1 MEVIAAMVDRGRRPG
16 TRRARSA
23 IVEERGTIDGAS
35 PRRAWIVED
44 EPAAASLAAD
54 LCEASGAAASVFRLP
69 LAFLSAMREGP
80 APAVVILDWRLENE
94 LSAALFM
101 ATRHQH
107 PHLPII
113 FWTGRG
119 TDRLPAMI
127 HDNGYT
133 RVVDKAGGTSP
144 LEDALIWALED
155 QKSAMLGS
163 LPAL

>member
-1 MEVIAAMVDRGRRPG
+1 MD
-16 TRRARSA
+16 
-23 IVEERGTIDGAS
+23 ERGTIDGAA
-35 PRRAWIVED
+35 PRRVWIVED

-54 LCEASGAAASVFRLP
+54 LCEAYGAAASVFRLP

-94 LSAALFM
+94 LSAGLFM
-101 ATRHQH
+101 ATRHAY

-113 FWTGRG
+113 FWTGSG

-133 RVVDKAGGTSP
+133 RVVDKAAGSP
-144 LEDALIWALED
+144 PFEEALAWALED
-155 QKSAMLGS
+155 EPSAMRGS

>member
-1 MEVIAAMVDRGRRPG
+1 MA
-16 TRRARSA
+16 
-23 IVEERGTIDGAS
+23 ERVSIDGAS
-35 PRRAWIVED
+35 GPHAWIVED

-54 LCEASGAAASVFRLP
+54 MCEANGAVASVFRLP
-69 LAFLSAMREGP
+69 LAFLSALRTGP

-101 ATRHQH
+101 ATRHQY

-113 FWTGRG
+113 FWTGSG
-119 TDRLPAMI
+119 TDALPSMI

-133 RVVDKAGGTSP
+133 RVVDKAAGNSP
-144 LEDALIWALED
+144 FEEALAWAIDDER
-155 QKSAMLGS
+155 SPMLGS

>member
-1 MEVIAAMVDRGRRPG
+1 MVE
-16 TRRARSA
+16 A
-23 IVEERGTIDGAS
+23 RGTIDGAR

-54 LCEASGAAASVFRLP
+54 LCEANGATASVFREP
-69 LAFLSAMREGP
+69 MAFRSAMRAGP
-80 APAVVILDWRLENE
+80 APAVVILDWRLESE

-101 ATRHQH
+101 ATRHQY

-113 FWTGRG
+113 FWTGSG
-119 TDRLPAMI
+119 TDALPVMI

-133 RVVDKAGGTSP
+133 RVVDKAGGNSP
-144 LEDALIWALED
+144 FEEALAWAFGD
-155 QKSAMLGS
+155 QPSQMLGS